1 MHAHTNENTNF
12 IQFSQYTL
20 TTHKHTTEPSPAC
33 LSSTSVL
40 STFSMLLLRMGKRTN
55 ERTKQQPESE
65 MNQTREEEKNHI
77 YNITHT
83 QNNSQFAQF
92 YSVVWLHKS
101 MCLCSQFVYIFRM
114 LAFDCVECNVLSSL

>member
-1 MHAHTNENTNF
+1 MHIQMKTQTSSSSHNTH
-12 IQFSQYTL
+12 SQHINTPPNRHQPVSAALQCFRRFLCFYCVW
-20 TTHKHTTEPSPAC
+20 A
-33 LSSTSVL
+33 
-40 STFSMLLLRMGKRTN
+40 N

-77 YNITHT
+77 YNITHI